1 MLQNGWMS
9 PHKPD
14 PIPRKVDV
22 DLSAILIRAED
33 LSRPGFGYDLEPSS
47 LSSATSENSSSRRR
61 LRWISLPQW
70 ANISFALAACFT
82 GIVCTLWTFD
92 DLAHLN
98 RLIYPTADTI
108 YVRPGLRPG
117 NSRQFVSRKPHVP
130 LRIQPIESRV
140 NPISEPADSSN
151 QTPPLSML
159 SPLFGNNSL
168 PLLSSTGSAAGSS
181 SSRGQSTGPGRSSM
195 SECSGSIPQGRN
207 FPREIGPKQS
217 RLKNPTVSSA
227 KAISAVTTKILSAR
241 QTIGLSQS
249 STQKAR
255 MTQTT
260 FNRANLS
267 PHLIKNQTDMLQN
280 RMGPNAMHMQHGMI
294 AQPSLGAGLNVG
306 LNGAGLGGGGGGR
319 HGGPNARR

>member
-1 MLQNGWMS
+1 MS

-22 DLSAILIRAED
+22 DLSAILIRTED
-33 LSRPGFGYDLEPSS
+33 LTRPRFGDDLEPST
-47 LSSATSENSSSRRR
+47 LSSAASENSLGRR
-61 LRWISLPQW
+61 LTWISLPEW
-70 ANISFALAACFT
+70 ASISFAVAACFV

-130 LRIQPIESRV
+130 LRIQLIESRE

-168 PLLSSTGSAAGSS
+168 PLLASTGSAAGSS

-207 FPREIGPKQS
+207 FPREIGSNQS
-217 RLKNPTVSSA
+217 RLKNLTANSSKAVSA
-227 KAISAVTTKILSAR
+227 ATTKILSAR
-241 QTIGLSQS
+241 QTMGLSQLS
-249 STQKAR
+249 AQKAR

-267 PHLIKNQTDMLQN
+267 PHLMKNQTDMLQN

-294 AQPSLGAGLNVG
+294 AQPSLGAGFNVG
-306 LNGAGLGGGGGGR
+306 LNGAGLGVGGGGR